1 MNICSYIPMKTQKD
15 ICEVFCINE
24 KNVKEVKSSMLD
36 EDEFYKLSENFKI
49 ISDPTRIKIVYAL
62 SKKELCVCDLASILK
77 MKQSAISHQLRIL
90 KDNKLVGFRRD
101 GKIAYYSLI
110 DKHIMNLLKI
120 GVKHAK
126 E

>member
-1 MNICSYIPMKTQKD
+1 MKTNKD

-24 KNVKEVKSSMLD
+24 KVVKEVKSAMLND
-36 EDEFYKLSENFKI
+36 DEFYRLSENFKV
-49 ISDPTRIKIVYAL
+49 ISDPTRIKILYAL
-62 SKKELCVCDLASILK
+62 SKGELCVCDLATILK

-90 KDNKLVGFRRD
+90 KDTRLVKFRKE
-101 GKIAYYSLI
+101 GKVVYYSLI
-110 DKHIMNLLKI
+110 DKHVMKLLDR